1 MSIRLKV
8 ILPYLLLTVIVAAIG
23 VYVVTRLV
31 AKNMSDRLTNQLIE
45 AGRVVSDSFIR
56 LESEQVQL
64 GGTIIY
70 TEGLSQAVL
79 DGDKE
84 TALRLASAQF
94 VTQGNTQS
102 LFIIG
107 PDGDELVHIY
117 LDSDYKIISIDRTTG
132 AINLP
137 IVTPYLN
144 NRDVEEP
151 PHRALGL
158 DLINNETYYYTSMPI
173 RQVDE
178 NTGREEFA
186 GVIVLGTPIRSF
198 QTFLK
203 QNALADVIIYRN
215 DGAVIATTLVGPEY
229 TTTLESLSITQ
240 DEFQNSIQAEDAVLG
255 ENITLFGRN
264 YRLARGPLQVGNDL
278 LGVYAVV
285 LSSDFV
291 LQSGEDS
298 RSTYVQLFSIVFFLV
313 VIIGFL
319 ISRMITKPL
328 YTLVDTSHAIAGG
341 DLSQRTHI
349 ASKDELGELAVSF
362 DNMTNR
368 LEERTLELQE
378 ANAKLKRI
386 DQSKTK
392 FIQISAHEL
401 RTPLTLILG
410 YSQMLA
416 QDLKS
421 NPELTSF
428 ADGILE
434 GAERMNEVVDSML
447 DASRI
452 DNNALVLKKS
462 TLELEKVIDSINKTY
477 ADALEERHIKF
488 KKDGLDKLPPVTVDP
503 DLIRKMFNNLVV
515 NAIKFTPDGGTI
527 EISGKYLNGNTP
539 PQVEVTVADTGIGID
554 PSAAQSIFEKFN
566 QVGDVML
573 HSSGKTKFKGGGPGL
588 GLAIARG
595 IVQAHGGKISMES
608 SGYDEEKLPGSKFI
622 VVLPMDHTEGTI
634 S

>member
-70 TEGLSQAVL
+70 TEGFSQAVL
-79 DGDKE
+79 DGDRE

-117 LDSDYKIISIDRTTG
+117 VDPDYQIISIERTTG
-132 AINLP
+132 AIDLP

-144 NRDVEEP
+144 SRDVEEP

-178 NTGREEFA
+178 NTGRAKFA
-186 GVIVLGTPIRSF
+186 GVIVLGTPIRNF
-198 QTFLK
+198 QIFLK

-215 DGAVIATTLVGPEY
+215 DGKAIATTLGGGSES
-229 TTTLESLSITQ
+229 TLDFLSIT
-240 DEFQNSIQAEDAVLG
+240 EAKFKKVLQAKDVVAG
-255 ENITLFGRN
+255 ENFNLLERN
-264 YRLARGPLQVGNDL
+264 YRLARGPLQVGDNVI
-278 LGVYAVV
+278 GVYAVA

-291 LQSGEDS
+291 LDSGEDS
-298 RSTYVQLFSIVFFLV
+298 RSTYIQLFSTVFFIV
-313 VIIGFL
+313 IIIGFL

-328 YTLVDTSHAIAGG
+328 YTLVDTSQAIAGG

-378 ANAKLKRI
+378 ANVKLQRI
-386 DQSKTK
+386 DKSKTK

-416 QDLKS
+416 HDLKS

-462 TLELEKVIDSINKTY
+462 TLELEKIIDSINKSY
-477 ADALEERHIKF
+477 ADALEERHIEF
-488 KKDGLDKLPPVTVDP
+488 KKDGLDKLPPVTADP

-527 EISGKYLNGNTP
+527 EISGKYSNGDIP
-539 PQVEVTVADTGIGID
+539 SQVEVTVADTGIGID

-595 IVQAHGGKISMES
+595 IVQAHGGKISVES

-622 VVLPMDHTEGTI
+622 VVLPMDNAEGT
-634 S
+634 SS